1 MSILYIKKDDAFVP
15 IPAIEGQSAYQIAV
29 RNGFT
34 GTEVEWLASLQGD
47 PGNIDN
53 LTRANIESALAS
65 EPGKVLTTNDF
76 TTILFDKLNGLNNYD
91 DTAAIARIVA
101 LETWKTA
108 LTGTSADDIINTFS
122 EIEAFLQ
129 GITGANTLTTMLAS
143 LRTDILGVVAGSYL
157 SNGTKTDGIA
167 EGTSNL
173 YFTNARAVSALSSTL
188 SGYSLSIHTHTKSQ
202 ITDFPS
208 SMPASDVSS
217 WAKASTKPSYS
228 QSEINNDDHTVKDAS
243 YVHTDNN
250 FTATYKGVLDREG
263 VNTVTTLA
271 ALPVNK
277 NIIYAT
283 LSAATDLSLASALTA
298 GQSLTIVCM
307 PSADIT
313 QPLPVTGG
321 FTSMDG
327 DSISLVSGKLAEI
340 SILCYATG
348 LYSISSK
355 IAS

>member
-1 MSILYIKKDDAFVP
+1 MILYCKINDTWQA
-15 IPAIEGQSAYQIAV
+15 IPALIGPSPYDIAV
-29 RNGFT
+29 KNGFS
-34 GTEVEWLASLQGD
+34 GTEAEWLTSLKGE
-47 PGNIDN
+47 PGSIDN
-53 LTRANIESALAS
+53 LTKANVEAVFTGNNIISHGHDTLYQKLVD
-65 EPGKVLTTNDF
+65 GKGLSTKDF
-76 TTILFDKLNGLNNYD
+76 TETLFTKLTNLSNYD

-108 LTGTSADDIINTFS
+108 LTGTSADSIINTFK
-122 EIEAFLQ
+122 EIEDFLA
-129 GITGANTLTTMLAS
+129 GITGTDSLTKIMSDMRAEIVALIPTNNNSLTNGAGYQTSANVSSLIATALADY
-143 LRTDILGVVAGSYL
+143 LKKTDI
-157 SNGTKTDGIA
+157 
-167 EGTSNL
+167 
-173 YFTNARAVSALSSTL
+173 
-188 SGYSLSIHTHTKSQ
+188 
-202 ITDFPS
+202 
-208 SMPASDVSS
+208 SD

-228 QSEINNDDHTVKDAS
+228 YSEISGTPA
-243 YVHTDNN
+243 
-250 FTATYKGVLDREG
+250 DRSG

-271 ALPVNK
+271 SLPVDK
-277 NIIYAT
+277 DIIYAT

-313 QPLPVTGG
+313 QPLPITGG

-327 DSISLVSGKLAEI
+327 DSISLTSGKLAEI